1 MWVALNIE
9 DIVKESVWIVI
20 YVISHVFSILL
31 RVLTGCTAR
40 IYSGQDWMKT
50 PEQLRGNVLSSKDVF
65 EMK

>member
-9 DIVKESVWIVI
+9 DIVEEGVRVVI
-20 YVISHVFSILL
+20 YVISHVFTILS

-50 PEQLRGNVLSSKDVF
+50 PEQLRGNILSSRNVF